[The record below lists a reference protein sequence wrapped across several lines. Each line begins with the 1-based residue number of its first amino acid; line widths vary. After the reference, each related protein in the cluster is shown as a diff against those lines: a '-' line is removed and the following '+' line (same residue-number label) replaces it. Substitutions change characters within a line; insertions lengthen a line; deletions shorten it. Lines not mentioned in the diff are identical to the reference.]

1 MVDRHAA
8 LQLSVHRPAVL
19 PHPRRPP
26 RRPVARCRLSGDHH
40 RFLELPGS
48 RGRPVDLADGRRV
61 QLWQGPARTDRPRQP
76 RLPVGVVPG
85 GQRAQHGCRGPPMI
99 TAQHVVNIVLD
110 EAAKLGGADETMVLV
125 SDKVEATLRW
135 AGNSMTT
142 NGVSVSRNITVIS
155 VVRRGASAHIG
166 TVVSAEVDPRV
177 IPGLVASSQDAARS
191 APAAVDAAPLLAD
204 SGVPADW
211 DAPVPGTGPLVFAD
225 VAESLSRGFGGTDR
239 LYGFAHHSVS
249 TTFLA
254 SSTGLRRRYTQPT
267 GAVEIN
273 AKRGDASAWAGIGT
287 TDFVD
292 VPTDSLLE
300 QLSMRLGWAR
310 RSVELPAGR
319 YETIMPP
326 SAVADMMLYLAW
338 SMAGRGAQEGRTAL
352 SAPGGG
358 TRVGE
363 RLTDLPLTLF
373 SDPMAP
379 GLACTPFVAVSSSS
393 ETVSLFD
400 NGMEIGQVDWI
411 RDGVINAL
419 AYPRATAA
427 KFDAKVAVAADNL
440 VMTGGSAEL
449 PDMIAATE
457 RGLLL
462 TTLWYIRE
470 VDPTTMLLTGLTR
483 DGVYLIEDGEVTAA
497 VNNFRFNESPLDLL
511 RRVTEAGASEKTL
524 PRECSDWATRAAMPS
539 LRIPDF
545 YMSSVSQAQ

>member
-1 MVDRHAA
+1 
-8 LQLSVHRPAVL
+8 
-19 PHPRRPP
+19 
-26 RRPVARCRLSGDHH
+26 
-40 RFLELPGS
+40 
-48 RGRPVDLADGRRV
+48 
-61 QLWQGPARTDRPRQP
+61 
-76 RLPVGVVPG
+76 
-85 GQRAQHGCRGPPMI
+85 MI
-99 TAQHVVNIVLD
+99 TPQHVVNIVLE
-110 EAAKLGGADETMVLV
+110 EAAKLGGASETMVLV
-125 SDKVEATLRW
+125 TDKVEATLRW

-142 NGVSVSRNITVIS
+142 NGVSLSRSITVIS
-155 VVRRGASAHIG
+155 VVWQGDSAHIG
-166 TVVSAEVDPRV
+166 TMVSAEVDPRV
-177 IPGLVASSQDAARS
+177 IPGLVAASQEAARS
-191 APAAVDAAPLLAD
+191 APEAGDAAPLLAD
-204 SGVPADW
+204 NREPADW

-225 VAESLSRGFGGTDR
+225 VADSLSRAFRGADR

-254 SSTGLRRRYTQPT
+254 SSTGLRRRYSQPN

-287 TDFVD
+287 ADFAD

-300 QLSMRLGWAR
+300 QLSTRLGWAE
-310 RSVELPAGR
+310 RSVELPPGR

-326 SAVADMMLYLAW
+326 STVADMMIYLAW
-338 SMAGRGAQEGRTAL
+338 SMSGRGAQEGRTAL

-379 GLACTPFVAVSSSS
+379 GLACTPFVAVSYSS
-393 ETVSLFD
+393 ETVSVFD
-400 NGMEIGQVDWI
+400 NGMEIAHVDWI
-411 RDGVINAL
+411 RNGVINAL

-427 KFDAKVAVAADNL
+427 KFDANVAVAADNL
-440 VMTGGSAEL
+440 VMTGGSAE
-449 PDMIAATE
+449 PADMIAATE

-470 VDPTTMLLTGLTR
+470 VDPTTLLLTGLTR
-483 DGVYLIEDGEVTAA
+483 DGVYLVEDGEVTAA

-511 RRVTEAGASEKTL
+511 RRATEAGVSEKTL
-524 PRECSDWATRAAMPS
+524 PREWGDWATRAAMPS

>member
-1 MVDRHAA
+1 
-8 LQLSVHRPAVL
+8 
-19 PHPRRPP
+19 
-26 RRPVARCRLSGDHH
+26 
-40 RFLELPGS
+40 
-48 RGRPVDLADGRRV
+48 
-61 QLWQGPARTDRPRQP
+61 
-76 RLPVGVVPG
+76 
-85 GQRAQHGCRGPPMI
+85 MI

-191 APAAVDAAPLLAD
+191 APAAVDGAPLLAD

-273 AKRGDASAWAGIGT
+273 AKRGDASAWTGVGT
-287 TDFVD
+287 ADFVD

-300 QLSMRLGWAR
+300 QLSTRLAWAQR
-310 RSVELPAGR
+310 TVELPAGR

-326 SAVADMMLYLAW
+326 STVADMMIYLVW
-338 SMAGRGAQEGRTAL
+338 SMAGRGAQEGHTAF
-352 SAPGGG
+352 SASGGG
-358 TRVGE
+358 TRLGE
-363 RLTDLPLTLF
+363 RLTELPLTLF

-379 GLACTPFVAVSSSS
+379 GLACAPFVATSSSS
-393 ETVSLFD
+393 EALSVFD
-400 NGMEIGQVDWI
+400 NGMEITQVDWI
-411 RDGVINAL
+411 RSGVINAL

-427 KFDAKVAVAADNL
+427 KFDAEVAVAADNL

-449 PDMIAATE
+449 TDMIAATE

-470 VDPTTMLLTGLTR
+470 VDPTTLLLTGLTR

-511 RRVTEAGASEKTL
+511 RRITEAGASQKTL
-524 PRECSDWATRAAMPS
+524 PREWGDWATRAAMPTF
-539 LRIPDF
+539 RIPDF